1 VNPSRLIKLKSMETP
16 DVDFRRHIEI
26 GRGKK
31 DRDQLAIL
39 FPVVST
45 MVPFS
50 SSSQSGILE
59 SMQLTMSIPRG
70 CDE

>member
-1 VNPSRLIKLKSMETP
+1 MKLKSMETP
-16 DVDFRRHIEI
+16 DVDFRRHIEM

-31 DRDQLAIL
+31 DRDQLAML

-45 MVPFS
+45 VVPVATI
-50 SSSQSGILE
+50 SQVGILE
-59 SMQLTMSIPRG
+59 FMQLTMSIPRG